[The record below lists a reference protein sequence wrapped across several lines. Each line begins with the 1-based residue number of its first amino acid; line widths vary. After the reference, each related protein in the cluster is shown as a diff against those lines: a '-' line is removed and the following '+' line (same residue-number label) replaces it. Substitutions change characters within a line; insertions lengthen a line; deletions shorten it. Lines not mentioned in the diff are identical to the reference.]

1 MFDFNCPEN
10 YKKVLNKSLRQLFS
24 SKIKGNF
31 LLEIM
36 YNVIDNLGN
45 KISKYYDLELPD
57 NKKLV
62 SANIELPFY
71 DICRHIVGLH
81 RSNLVFETED
91 ERIKKESDE
100 EYKNL
105 LINQV
110 IENIKL
116 RDYGSAYFR
125 KQAIVEGE
133 SFIFFHIP
141 YNIFVLCLRMNELL
155 TSYTTKDI
163 YYTIFTT
170 ISNKGTA
177 ALSLLEDNFL
187 DNAYPI
193 CRGIIELYIKLLLLL
208 NCPETVTNAY
218 YKFTEYELMQ
228 SCCNQNY
235 PKEFNDLFENRKNK
249 KCKNKI
255 DYLHFG
261 WLDLIDD
268 FGVCG
273 AQSYTLNGIIKYLKK
288 KYGNQHSKLFD
299 YLYSL
304 YKICN
309 GYTHGTTPVAKY
321 PLLHYFE
328 ISIMLYY
335 TIANTYIILCSRL
348 KTDTKI
354 NNIDIINKLE
364 TDFNNLLTQYHSR
377 STANFE
383 NYYKLNKI

>member
-1 MFDFNCPEN
+1 M
-10 YKKVLNKSLRQLFS
+10 
-24 SKIKGNF
+24 
-31 LLEIM
+31 
-36 YNVIDNLGN
+36 
-45 KISKYYDLELPD
+45 
-57 NKKLV
+57 
-62 SANIELPFY
+62 PFY

-288 KYGNQHSKLFD
+288 KYNNQHSTLFD
-299 YLYSL
+299 YLYPL

-348 KTDTKI
+348 KTDTNI

-364 TDFNNLLTQYHSR
+364 TDFNNLLTQYNSR